1 MQIQKVGILGSG
13 TVAQALGRGFIKH
26 GVSVMLGTRD
36 AGKLNE
42 WKKESGE
49 KAAVGSVAEAAA
61 FGELVVLAVKGAVAE
76 KVVSAAGASN
86 LNGKTILDATNPIA
100 EAAPVNGVIQYF
112 TGPNE
117 SLMEKLQ
124 KQIPGARF
132 VKCFSSVGSA
142 LMVNPDFGG
151 IKPTMFI
158 CGNDERARKQ
168 ATEILTAFGWEIED
182 MGMAEGARAIE
193 PLAMLW
199 CIPGF
204 RQNRWTHA
212 FKVLKK

>member
-1 MQIQKVGILGSG
+1 MQIRKVGILGSG
-13 TVAQALGRGFIKH
+13 VVAQALGRGFIKH
-26 GVSVMLGTRD
+26 GASVMLGTRD
-36 AGKLNE
+36 VTKLAE
-42 WKKESGE
+42 WKKGVGE
-49 KAAVGSVAEAAA
+49 KAAVGSFSEAAA
-61 FGELVVLAVKGAVAE
+61 FGEVIVLAVKGTVAE
-76 KVVSAAGASN
+76 KAVAAAGASY

-100 EAAPVNGVIQYF
+100 EAAPVNGVLQYF

-124 KQIPGARF
+124 KQVPGARF

-142 LMVNPDFGG
+142 FMVNPDFGG
-151 IKPTMFI
+151 IRPTMFI
-158 CGNDERARKQ
+158 CGNDEAAKKQ
-168 ATEILTAFGWEIED
+168 TGEILTAFGWEIED

-199 CIPGF
+199 CIPGM

-212 FKVLKK
+212 FKLLKK